1 MRRKDGYILRTI
13 AGSNVLV
20 PIGNEIANFNGV
32 ISLNDSAKFLWENL
46 KEDITTEELTDNT
59 IAGSNVLVPIG
70 NEIANFNGVISLNDS
85 AKFLWENLKED
96 ITTEELTDN
105 LIKEYEIDRELADKD
120 VNEFIK
126 ILSENKMLV

>member
-1 MRRKDGYILRTI
+1 MTRKDGYILRTI

-46 KEDITTEELTDNT
+46 KEDITTEELTDN
-59 IAGSNVLVPIG
+59 I
-70 NEIANFNGVISLNDS
+70 
-85 AKFLWENLKED
+85 
-96 ITTEELTDN
+96 
-105 LIKEYEIDRELADKD
+105 IKEYEIDRELADKD